1 VDFTREPII
10 ETIISPKEG
19 CKLLVRSSK
28 SADGAEEYHVDALEV
43 VSFGNAFFF
52 RSLEKPK
59 PFLVPTSDYEVLEVK
74 EPRVMLKAA
83 VHERNIKIGGGREA
97 PVRQA
102 PREAPAIESATVEEE
117 VVSSSSEEAESEE
130 GSYARMDRRRD
141 RRRRR
146 HRRDDQ
152 EWTGGPRQPQEAEGQ
167 QPSSETQGGEAR
179 PAVAQPYPTL
189 IPPPSTLI
197 SQTLSRYK
205 ENGVMPQ
212 TPVSDKPTSDK
223 PFLPEEMHGDT
234 PPAPEA
240 KEPAKPKP
248 AEDDSGEGTSTLQ
261 RATVDPREAATFSST
276 YRTPVFGEH
285 DPYFF

>member
-1 VDFTREPII
+1 MDFTREPII

-28 SADGAEEYHVDALEV
+28 SADSAEEHYVDALEV
-43 VSFGNAFFF
+43 VSFGHAFFF

-83 VHERNIKIGGGREA
+83 VHEKNIKIGGGRES

-102 PREAPAIESATVEEE
+102 PRETPPVVTTVEEE
-117 VVSSSSEEAESEE
+117 VSAVSEDQD
-130 GSYARMDRRRD
+130 YARLDRRRD

-152 EWTGGPRQPQEAEGQ
+152 EWTGSPQQAQETEGES
-167 QPSSETQGGEAR
+167 SSEVLGEVPRVALVPSY
-179 PAVAQPYPTL
+179 PAL
-189 IPPPSTLI
+189 IPPPLTLI

-205 ENGVMPQ
+205 ESGLIAAASPIAAQ
-212 TPVSDKPTSDK
+212 
-223 PFLPEEMHGDT
+223 PFLPEELHEELLSQQET
-234 PPAPEA
+234 
-240 KEPAKPKP
+240 KEQMQL
-248 AEDDSGEGTSTLQ
+248 ETEESGEGSETVERPRVDDQDNSALSSLPLTSLL
-261 RATVDPREAATFSST
+261 
-276 YRTPVFGEH
+276 GEN